1 MLPLYG
7 RSAITHLYNFTRY
20 FVYVFN
26 THVSA
31 CIFSPKPS
39 ELCMRITSTHPTSSH
54 DMIKHTGRFLLIR
67 FLITMFEQLLGDG
80 YVFVS
85 QLEPQQ
91 TTALPLAQQRAN
103 SAQLLARAARVN
115 V

>member
-1 MLPLYG
+1 
-7 RSAITHLYNFTRY
+7 
-20 FVYVFN
+20 
-26 THVSA
+26 
-31 CIFSPKPS
+31 
-39 ELCMRITSTHPTSSH
+39 
-54 DMIKHTGRFLLIR
+54 
-67 FLITMFEQLLGDG
+67 MFEQLLGDG